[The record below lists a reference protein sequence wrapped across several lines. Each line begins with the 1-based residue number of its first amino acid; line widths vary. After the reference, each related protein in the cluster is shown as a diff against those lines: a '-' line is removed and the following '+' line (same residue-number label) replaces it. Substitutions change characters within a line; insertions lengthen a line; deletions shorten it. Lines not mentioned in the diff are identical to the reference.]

1 MHHTPTGLRQDQ
13 TTTNKDSIRGAR
25 EETSRSFGDATV
37 IENKLEDQKLHLT
50 VVAGH
55 ISTDSVSLI
64 STTWPNGQ
72 SDTLTAS

>member
-1 MHHTPTGLRQDQ
+1 MHHAPTGLHQDQ
-13 TTTNKDSIRGAR
+13 TTTNKDGIGGAR
-25 EETSRSFGDATV
+25 EETSRPFGDATV

-64 STTWPNGQ
+64 STNWPNGQ
-72 SDTLTAS
+72 SDTLTTS